1 MKLLNIRKCYDG
13 KHKYIATF
21 IIDNSVDVVDK
32 RNSGAKSTDSKLKT
46 IKFGA
51 AGY

>member
-21 IIDNSVDVVDK
+21 IISDE
-32 RNSGAKSTDSKLKT
+32 AKSIDSKLKT
-46 IKFGA
+46 VKFGA
-51 AGY
+51 DGY